1 MNNFYITTPIYY
13 VNDRPHIGHAYTSVA
28 CDVLARFNRLAG
40 KNVKFLTG
48 TDEHGQ
54 KVEKSA
60 EAAGI
65 EPQKF
70 VDNVSQYFRD
80 LTEIMNISND
90 DFIRTTEPRHKKA
103 AQALWQKMQANGHI
117 YLGAY
122 SGWYSVRDEA
132 YYQESELVNGLAPTG
147 ATVEW
152 VEEPSYFFNLSKW
165 QDKLLKYYEENPDF
179 IAPESR
185 RNEIISFVRGGLKDL
200 SISRTTFSWGIAVP
214 KSQDGDEKHIMYVW
228 LDALTNYLSALG
240 YPDEKSPDYQDFWQN
255 SYSMHMVG
263 KDIIRFHTVYWP
275 AFLMAADLPLPKK
288 IFAHGWWTIEGEKMS
303 KSLGNAISPA
313 DLVEEFGL
321 EQTRWF
327 LMREVPFGNDGN
339 FSRERMIAVINSEL
353 ANNIGNLVQRTL
365 SMIAKNC
372 DGKVPNTDG
381 VDKDELDMSFLYN
394 IYVTENNT
402 PQDIESRYMNCKF
415 NDIMAD
421 IVSISSE
428 ANNYIDTKAPWK
440 QKKIDERLMN
450 ATLYHLL
457 EGIRCIAIMIQP
469 FIPNSSSKILDLLA
483 VPPNKRAFEH
493 LSSAHALKS
502 GDVLPPPEPV
512 FPRFVE
518 KGV

>member
-1 MNNFYITTPIYY
+1 
-13 VNDRPHIGHAYTSVA
+13 
-28 CDVLARFNRLAG
+28 
-40 KNVKFLTG
+40 
-48 TDEHGQ
+48 
-54 KVEKSA
+54 
-60 EAAGI
+60 
-65 EPQKF
+65 
-70 VDNVSQYFRD
+70 
-80 LTEIMNISND
+80 
-90 DFIRTTEPRHKKA
+90 
-103 AQALWQKMQANGHI
+103 
-117 YLGAY
+117 
-122 SGWYSVRDEA
+122 
-132 YYQESELVNGLAPTG
+132 
-147 ATVEW
+147 
-152 VEEPSYFFNLSKW
+152 
-165 QDKLLKYYEENPDF
+165 
-179 IAPESR
+179 
-185 RNEIISFVRGGLKDL
+185 
-200 SISRTTFSWGIAVP
+200 
-214 KSQDGDEKHIMYVW
+214 MYVW

-240 YPDEKSPDYQDFWQN
+240 YPDENAPDYQDFWKN
-255 SYSMHMVG
+255 SYSIHMVG
-263 KDIIRFHTVYWP
+263 KDIIRFHAVYWP

-339 FSRERMIAVINSEL
+339 FSRERMIAVMNSEL
-353 ANNIGNLVQRTL
+353 ANNIGNLIQRTL

-372 DGKVPNTDG
+372 DGKVPSTDG

-402 PQDIESRYMNCKF
+402 PQDIENRYMNCKF

-421 IVSISSE
+421 IVSISSD

-440 QKKIDERLMN
+440 QKKVDERLMN

-483 VPPNKRAFEH
+483 VPQNKRDFKH

-502 GDVLPPPEPV
+502 GGVLPPPEPV

-518 KGV
+518 KGA